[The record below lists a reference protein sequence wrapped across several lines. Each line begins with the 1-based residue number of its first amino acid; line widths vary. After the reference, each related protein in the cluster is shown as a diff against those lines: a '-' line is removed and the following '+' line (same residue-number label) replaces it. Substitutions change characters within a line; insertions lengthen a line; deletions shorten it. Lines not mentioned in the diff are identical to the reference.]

1 MDKRGKHNKLS
12 EIAFKTRLKKVLSRQ
27 LRSKPLPNRQ
37 AVKSKMRILWVR
49 IFDSAFSL
57 LGLAVT
63 LYKLPI
69 WVMTTAS
76 LLFPFSAFAQT
87 SGFETAAP
95 HAVIM
100 DSATGIVLYEKDARR
115 AVAPASMTKIL
126 TAEMVF
132 DALREG
138 RITMDT
144 EFKVSEEAWRRG
156 GAKSGGSTMFLKLGS
171 SVRVEDL
178 LRGVIIQSGNDACI
192 VLAEGLAGSETA
204 FADMMTAHAR
214 KVGLESVTFRNATGW
229 PHPEHRISTYDLAQL
244 GQRSV
249 ERYAEFYDL
258 YSEKDFMWNGIRQ
271 DNRNPLLGQF
281 TGADGLKTGHT
292 EVSGYGLVG
301 SAKRGQDRRIIVV
314 NGLDSKRDRREE
326 SIRLMTAAFD
336 SFGAY
341 KLYDA
346 NDAIGSVDV
355 YMGEVDEI
363 DAIIPQELI
372 AGLYRPDRSQLRTQM
387 RYKVVAAPI
396 AKGDIIAD
404 LIVIEP
410 GKPERTIPL
419 VAANDVKRLGAIRRA
434 IRSLKFKI
442 GG

>member
-1 MDKRGKHNKLS
+1 MTLKRFTTLLTIS
-12 EIAFKTRLKKVLSRQ
+12 AAMLA
-27 LRSKPLPNRQ
+27 SK
-37 AVKSKMRILWVR
+37 A
-49 IFDSAFSL
+49 
-57 LGLAVT
+57 
-63 LYKLPI
+63 
-69 WVMTTAS
+69 TTA
-76 LLFPFSAFAQT
+76 QI

-100 DSATGIVLYEKDARR
+100 DSATGLVLFEKDARR
-115 AVAPASMTKIL
+115 PVPPASMTKIL

-156 GAKSGGSTMFLKLGS
+156 GAKSGSSTMFLKLGS

-214 KVGLESVTFRNATGW
+214 KVGLDSVTFRNATGW
-229 PHPEHRISTYDLAQL
+229 PHEEHRISTYDLAQL

-249 ERYAEFYDL
+249 ERYPEFYGL
-258 YSEKDFMWNGIRQ
+258 YSEKDFTWNGIRQ
-271 DNRNPLLGQF
+271 GNRNPLLGQF

-301 SAKRGQDRRIIVV
+301 SAKRGDDRRIIVL
-314 NGLDSKRDRREE
+314 NGLDSKRQRREE
-326 SIRLMTAAFD
+326 SVRLMTAAFD
-336 SFGAY
+336 SFSAY

-346 NDAIGSVDV
+346 NQSVGPVKV
-355 YMGEVDEI
+355 YMGVSDEVD
-363 DAIIPQELI
+363 AVIPQDLHV
-372 AGLYRPDRSQLRTQM
+372 GLYRPDRSKLRTQM
-387 RYKVVAAPI
+387 RYKTVAAPI
-396 AKGDIIAD
+396 AKGDVIAE
-404 LIVIEP
+404 LIVMEP
-410 GKPERTIPL
+410 GKPERAISL
-419 VAANDVKRLGAIRRA
+419 VAADDVARLGTVGRA
-434 IRSLKFKI
+434 MKSLKTKI